1 MEIARERETEAR
13 GCIKLVAGGGMQC
26 NAGDETR
33 RDDAVACG
41 TAVSAV
47 ASARAGGFDWVGSGT
62 EDPQDPLYRN

>member
-1 MEIARERETEAR
+1 
-13 GCIKLVAGGGMQC
+13 VAGQKGLQC
-26 NAGDETR
+26 NAMQETR